1 MAYSKVPETSIFL
14 CSFLVKKAQKVTHE
28 NYINNLVTEESSHKF
43 FLEMRKC
50 VFCSKENFA
59 IWPQSERRKN
69 RPKFL
74 QGLS

>member
-14 CSFLVKKAQKVTHE
+14 CSSLVKKAQKVTHE

-50 VFCSKENFA
+50 VF
-59 IWPQSERRKN
+59 
-69 RPKFL
+69 L
-74 QGLS
+74 L

>member
-14 CSFLVKKAQKVTHE
+14 CSSLVKKAQKVTHE

-50 VFCSKENFA
+50 VFLP
-59 IWPQSERRKN
+59 I
-69 RPKFL
+69 
-74 QGLS
+74 GLSRKEEKTGLSFSRAFHS